1 MIFVAVTY
9 SVAKNVFDR
18 LPAEKAR
25 NWKDKLKR
33 KWGKNRVRIENDI
46 NIDRFMDD
54 EPYDPQLFDIE
65 DQYDRNG
72 NYFKCKEC
80 SKYTLHVKNDKICEN
95 LSCSTNET
103 VPSHYHK
110 VWPSIY
116 SKSVKSVKVP
126 NELDTYEELKQN
138 D

>member
-54 EPYDPQLFDIE
+54 EPYDP
-65 DQYDRNG
+65 
-72 NYFKCKEC
+72 
-80 SKYTLHVKNDKICEN
+80 
-95 LSCSTNET
+95 
-103 VPSHYHK
+103 
-110 VWPSIY
+110 
-116 SKSVKSVKVP
+116 
-126 NELDTYEELKQN
+126 
-138 D
+138 